1 MDSRNISLNN
11 IQWTHDIILSQK
23 LKFNFL
29 YYGFFFLSSNQNNG
43 SQILKIEK
51 KIMAINP
58 HCHFL
63 STNLFSLQSLNFFTL
78 SNFGFLLQTQI
89 LNNLKNREKK
99 VKFYMFFKCNQ
110 GGGQY
115 KTFQVL
121 LYFKHFYIALFF
133 SIYNFE

>member
-1 MDSRNISLNN
+1 
-11 IQWTHDIILSQK
+11 
-23 LKFNFL
+23 
-29 YYGFFFLSSNQNNG
+29 
-43 SQILKIEK
+43 
-51 KIMAINP
+51 MAINP

-63 STNLFSLQSLNFFTL
+63 YTNLFSLQSLNFFTL

-110 GGGQY
+110 CSGKY
-115 KTFQVL
+115 TNFQVL

-133 SIYNFE
+133 SIYFE

>member
-1 MDSRNISLNN
+1 MDSRHNTFTTTK
-11 IQWTHDIILSQK
+11 IQ
-23 LKFNFL
+23 FPFFFL
-29 YYGFFFLSSNQNNG
+29 FFFLSSNQNNG
-43 SQILKIEK
+43 SHILKIKIK
-51 KIMAINP
+51 KIIAINP

-110 GGGQY
+110 GSGQY
-115 KTFQVL
+115 TTFQLL

-133 SIYNFE
+133 SIYFE